1 VDVTNNSYFAD
12 PWYANCKNDPAQ
24 RAIWDAES
32 RAIRFAQAQGTVVVA
47 AEGNFAD
54 DLDHLSQDVQS
65 PDTSTPV
72 VRDITNACKVM
83 PVEVPGV
90 IGVSA
95 TGPQH
100 RKSFYSSYGMSSV
113 DVAAPGGD
121 SRATTADAPNGRVL
135 STWPAADMA
144 GCLRPVVDASGATYC
159 YQQGT
164 SMASPHVAGLAAL
177 VMSAH
182 PGINARAVESR
193 IERTATPLACPD
205 TTDILYATFPSQN
218 DGSPQT
224 CKGGPGHTSF
234 YGAGEVNAL
243 AAVQ

>member
-1 VDVTNNSYFAD
+1 
-12 PWYANCKNDPAQ
+12 
-24 RAIWDAES
+24 
-32 RAIRFAQAQGTVVVA
+32 VVVA

-72 VRDITNACKVM
+72 VHDITNACKVM

-100 RKSFYSSYGMSSV
+100 RKSFYSSYGMSSG

-144 GCLRPVVDASGATYC
+144 GCLRPVVDASGTTYC

-164 SMASPHVAGLAAL
+164 SMASPHVAGPAAL

-205 TTDILYATFPSQN
+205 TTDILYATFHSQN